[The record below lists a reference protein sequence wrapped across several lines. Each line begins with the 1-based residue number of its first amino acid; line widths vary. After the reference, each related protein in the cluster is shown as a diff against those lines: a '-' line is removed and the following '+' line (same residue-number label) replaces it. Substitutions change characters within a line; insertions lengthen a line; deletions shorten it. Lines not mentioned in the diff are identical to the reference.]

1 VLDNGLNG
9 AYEAADDASKVATN
23 FLDFNS
29 STGLD
34 VSYSGTNAKARI
46 NGSGLEIYNSSDV
59 SVAKFQTSGAR
70 LGKTG
75 DTRLEMDYHSMKL
88 IDKDGNTYLWVS
100 DLRGADGTYTFTEY
114 FVGDGSDI
122 FSLSIVAD
130 SVISITDSSHS
141 GNTYTW
147 YAEQYLG
154 KKTFIFNTAPSKGA
168 TITATYV
175 VSSEVA
181 KAFTMGIRD
190 SGYNVGPMSFAEGY
204 HCVATGFSSHAGG
217 VESKA
222 TGGLSFAFGRLCNAS
237 GVNSFA
243 IGTQNNV
250 PGSDSFVSGI
260 DCTVDGSNCVAIG
273 QDCETTKQA
282 WNSQAFG
289 WGTLASGISQLVCG
303 EYNVSHP
310 YSNSEWPYL
319 FIVGNG
325 DANNRSDAMYVRA
338 SGNVW
343 IAGSLTQNSD
353 RRLKE
358 HVAYL
363 GDDAAGFVRELR
375 PALFVKDGERHT
387 GFYAQDVQE
396 AEPDGWDTS
405 TVTAQHTD
413 ESLDFDPLT
422 LDYTALI
429 APLVAYAQALERR
442 IDQQQQIINGLI
454 GRIEAL
460 EGRM

>member
-1 VLDNGLNG
+1 MLDNGLNG

-46 NGSGLEIYNSSDV
+46 NGSGLEIYDSSNV

-122 FSLSIVAD
+122 FSLSVVAD
-130 SVISITDSSHS
+130 SVVSITDSSHS

-168 TITATYV
+168 TITAVYV
-175 VSSEVA
+175 VSSDRV
-181 KAFTMGIRD
+181 KAYTMGIRD
-190 SGYNVGPMSFAEGY
+190 SERVVGPMSFAEGY
-204 HCVATGFSSHAGG
+204 NCAATGFGSHVGG
-217 VESKA
+217 RESQV
-222 TGGLSFAFGRLCNAS
+222 TGALSFAFGQLCTVS
-237 GVNSFA
+237 GGRSFA
-243 IGTQNNV
+243 TGTQNNV
-250 PGSDSFVSGI
+250 PGGDSFASGHS
-260 DCTVDGSNCVAIG
+260 CTVDGSACVAIG
-273 QDCETTKQA
+273 QECETTA
-282 WNSQAFG
+282 LAANSQAFG
-289 WGTLASGISQLVCG
+289 LGTLASGWSQLVCG

-310 YSNSEWPYL
+310 YSNSEYPYYL
-319 FIVGNG
+319 IVGKG
-325 DANNRSDAMYVRA
+325 DANSRSDAMYVRRN
-338 SGNVW
+338 GNAW
-343 IAGSLTQNSD
+343 IAGTLTQNSD

-405 TVTAQHTD
+405 TVTSAHTD

-442 IDQQQQIINGLI
+442 IEQQQETINGLI